1 MKNTNK
7 ITLEFM
13 LVYPDRIERQK
24 IKVLKGEKLYQTKK
38 YLNNILLNAWNKS
51 NAVAIDTEIISSDI
65 ELTKNARIIILRK
78 LISDPKQLRRNRA
91 KKG

>member
-51 NAVAIDTEIISSDI
+51 NAVAIDTEIFSSDI

-78 LISDPKQLRRNRA
+78 LINDPKQLRRNRA